1 MTITPCHN
9 TVEMATRRKQ
19 MILPR
24 VEDLEFEWARLEA
37 GGTHRSEGVTFPLRG
52 RLVTD
57 GGPDGWGATL
67 WLPGVKKTLLDSGKW
82 RPEDIASGKTRQQA
96 WCEGWSVILAVLAFL
111 PQMQGGAILHYSD
124 WSCVVKALRDG
135 SANSDILHEQAL
147 ELWQLTVRYGI
158 MLFSGWVPGERVINL
173 GADGLSRSEGK
184 DWGSYAL
191 NSAMWQRVL
200 RGSA

>member
-19 MILPR
+19 MILSR

-37 GGTHRSEGVTFPLRG
+37 GGTHSSEGVTFPLRG

-67 WLPGVKKTLLDSGKW
+67 WLPGVKEPLLGSGKW

-96 WCEGWSVILAVLAFL
+96 WREGWSVNLAVLAFL
-111 PQMQGGAILHYSD
+111 PQMVYLRRPPF
-124 WSCVVKALRDG
+124 CVLRID
-135 SANSDILHEQAL
+135 
-147 ELWQLTVRYGI
+147 
-158 MLFSGWVPGERVINL
+158 NL
-173 GADGLSRSEGK
+173 QVDSPMDKRPLVCRGLST
-184 DWGSYAL
+184 
-191 NSAMWQRVL
+191 
-200 RGSA
+200 